1 MFDPLLKFETL
12 ILGRSKIA
20 RNVRIFPRFI
30 VPERKIG
37 FFVKIKSN
45 AQNQKFPL
53 FYHTTSTAEV
63 MRIY

>member
-20 RNVRIFPRFI
+20 CNVRIFPLFI
-30 VPERKIG
+30 VPERKPG
-37 FFVKIKSN
+37 FFVKIKANS
-45 AQNQKFPL
+45 QNQKFPL
-53 FYHTTSTAEV
+53 FYHNTPTAEV